1 VRGEQ
6 MRASVVTN
14 RVNLPN
20 VQSAH
25 FKVVDAQCAHT
36 PAFHGERAN
45 GEPSD
50 GNRTDR
56 SGPEGE
62 RAECHRTKT
71 ESARGACRLS
81 LVCPGLASRRLNLSI
96 SSLPNL
102 RIGVCSQNRVRRK
115 NERALVFA
123 PEPEGLTK
131 RETLR

>member
-1 VRGEQ
+1 
-6 MRASVVTN
+6 MRHAAVDCQ
-14 RVNLPN
+14 LAN

-102 RIGVCSQNRVRRK
+102 RIGHGAPPFHSGRFRRFP
-115 NERALVFA
+115 R
-123 PEPEGLTK
+123 T
-131 RETLR
+131 